1 MTTGSTLPR
10 RLLARELRRARLEA
24 CVTAE
29 VARNEI
35 GVSKQTFWR
44 MENGV
49 QIRLNP
55 LYIKRLCEVY
65 ELPTSL
71 TRTLLGLVEET
82 QTKAWWH
89 GYDDALPSHGGLFV
103 GLEEAAHHVI
113 SYQPTLLPGLVQT
126 ADYRR
131 AITWM
136 LHPNWPTAD
145 IETNVEVMARRQSRL
160 TDSTNPLRF
169 DVFIDETALR
179 RMASSTRV
187 MADQLTH
194 LADLARLPN
203 VSVRVL
209 SRTAGAYQGLLVG
222 TFALLEFPPHPTA
235 YLSEPPVVYV
245 QGFTGDL
252 YLERP
257 EEIATYRAICIDLKR
272 LALNEADSRA
282 HILDVAAEFTD

>member
-55 LYIKRLCEVY
+55 LYIKRLCEIY
-65 ELPTSL
+65 ELPPSL
-71 TRTLLGLVEET
+71 TRMLLGLMEET
-82 QTKAWWH
+82 QNKAWWH
-89 GYDDALPSHGGLFV
+89 AYDDALPSHGGLFV
-103 GLEEAAHHVI
+103 GLEDAAQHII
-113 SYQPTLLPGLVQT
+113 SYQPMLLPSLVQT

-131 AITWM
+131 AMTWA

-145 IETNVEVMARRQSRL
+145 IEKNVEVMARRQSRL
-160 TDSTNPLRF
+160 TDSANPLAF
-169 DVFIDETALR
+169 DAFIDEAALR
-179 RMASSTRV
+179 RVTGSIRV
-187 MADQLTH
+187 MSDQLTR

-203 VSVRVL
+203 VSVQVL
-209 SRTAGAYQGLLVG
+209 PRTAGAYQGLLVG
-222 TFALLEFPPHPTA
+222 SFVLLEFPPHPTA

-252 YLERP
+252 YLEHP
-257 EEIATYRAICIDLKR
+257 EEIATYRAVCTDLKR
-272 LALNEADSRA
+272 LALPETDSRA
-282 HILDVAAEFTD
+282 YILDIAAELSE